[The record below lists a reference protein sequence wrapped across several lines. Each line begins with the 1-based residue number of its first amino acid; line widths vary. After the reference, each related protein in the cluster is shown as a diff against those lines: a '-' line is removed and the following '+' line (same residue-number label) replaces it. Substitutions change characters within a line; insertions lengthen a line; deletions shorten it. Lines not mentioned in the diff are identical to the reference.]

1 MPGKVDGRL
10 VLEPPDTS
18 LTWGSICV
26 GRSTAPLPGLEI
38 HMMLTRDMS
47 SFSAVPITD
56 TPRKRLGRRLS
67 CDGPY
72 LDLRKERPRV

>member
-1 MPGKVDGRL
+1 
-10 VLEPPDTS
+10 
-18 LTWGSICV
+18 
-26 GRSTAPLPGLEI
+26 
-38 HMMLTRDMS
+38 MMLTRDMS